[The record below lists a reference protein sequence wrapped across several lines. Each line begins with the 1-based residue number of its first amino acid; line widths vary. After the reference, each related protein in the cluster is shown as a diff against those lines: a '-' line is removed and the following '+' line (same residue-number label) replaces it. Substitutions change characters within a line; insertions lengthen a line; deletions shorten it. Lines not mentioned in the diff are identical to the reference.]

1 MNERT
6 IERMNEGEGT
16 MLFAQERECVRACV
30 TEEFF
35 AYILTLTIYIYIYRA
50 CFRAC
55 EVVT

>member
-30 TEEFF
+30 
-35 AYILTLTIYIYIYRA
+35 RA
-50 CFRAC
+50 CVR
-55 EVVT
+55 EGRSLRIL